1 LFTLP
6 PDTSGNAICGKRKE
20 FDEKI
25 AHYRRIGVYI
35 ADELTLAGIKHLIE
49 QASAGKAKLHP
60 EGKK

>member
-1 LFTLP
+1 M
-6 PDTSGNAICGKRKE
+6 CGKCKE

-35 ADELTLAGIKHLIE
+35 ADELTLAAIKQLIDK
-49 QASAGKAKLHP
+49 ASAGKAALHP